1 MTDEYWEALSIEIM
15 IYTYVNMNR
24 PQAGEIGMVH
34 VPDMMTL
41 MKDENLF
48 QPRLPIMFE
57 TLHGILMTL
66 VPEKDHPSV
75 SQNLDISH
83 LMQQVHKG
91 VLDLVSL
98 SKWLADLLKMHCAPM
113 RDHLA
118 DEMAAEI
125 GTGST
130 QADVAM
136 LVSGLRKL
144 FSVLEMMKLV
154 SWWKLVEFSC

>member
-1 MTDEYWEALSIEIM
+1 
-15 IYTYVNMNR
+15 
-24 PQAGEIGMVH
+24 
-34 VPDMMTL
+34 
-41 MKDENLF
+41 
-48 QPRLPIMFE
+48 MFE

-66 VPEKDHPSV
+66 VPEKDHPGV
-75 SQNLDISH
+75 SQHLDISH

-118 DEMAAEI
+118 NEMAAEI

-130 QADVAM
+130 QADVGM
-136 LVSGLRKL
+136 LVGGLRKL
-144 FSVLEMMKLV
+144 FSILEMMKLV
-154 SWWKLVEFSC
+154 SAESVGFDSPFADSKEHRTSQIIN